1 MPIIFGLLDFQL
13 GNLKQV
19 KNLGGGGNKNMPIST
34 VQMPKYVGQL
44 MLCLSKWF

>member
-19 KNLGGGGNKNMPIST
+19 KNLGGGGIKI
-34 VQMPKYVGQL
+34 
-44 MLCLSKWF
+44 CLYLPFKCQNTLDN